1 MSKKWWEFW
10 RSEAKHFSPSYI
22 QSVIVR
28 GSATWSAYSYIA
40 FVDEGYRRNPT
51 VYACIDAKQT
61 AAQSLP
67 IILKDAQGQPIEN
80 HPILQWLQRP
90 NPYQT
95 LQQVIAESIANY
107 DLAGEANFAKIGM
120 RNQLELISLRPDW
133 LIIESYDQDTGMPLR
148 YRYSPSEQG
157 SSPSV
162 PYLRDELIIW
172 ARFNPLDRWR
182 GLSPLHACAFA
193 IDTLNSYASSNKST
207 LDNGVT
213 PSGVLSTATT
223 LEDES
228 FKRLQTQFTEKYSG
242 ANNTGKP
249 MLLEGGLTWQ
259 QTGLS
264 PRDMEYIQGKRANE
278 LDVCKA
284 LRVPPQII
292 GIDGSQTFANYEQA
306 RAAFYEDTV
315 IPTVNSLLSQ
325 ISYSI
330 AADFSLPRGAYL
342 CVDVDAVAA
351 LEPRRAE
358 RMKVIDN
365 LQSISVNEKREGMG
379 YGETD
384 GGDVVLIDG
393 AKIPLD
399 MAGVDPVSSTG
410 NY

>member
-28 GSATWSAYSYIA
+28 GSATWSAYNYIA

-90 NPYQT
+90 NPYQN

-133 LIIESYDQDTGMPLR
+133 LIIESYDQNTGMPLR

-157 SSPSV
+157 MSPSV
-162 PYLRDELIIW
+162 PYLRNELIIW

-228 FKRLQTQFTEKYSG
+228 FKRLQTQFTEKYAG

-358 RMKVIDN
+358 RMKVIDA

-384 GGDVVLIDG
+384 GGDVVLVDSS
-393 AKIPLD
+393 KIPLD
-399 MAGVDPVSSTG
+399 MAGVDPVTG
-410 NY
+410 TGL